1 MYKICPHCFGEYQEH
16 DGVSISTGVEI
27 CDACADGGAAFAAFD
42 EWLNT
47 KTTRQTFAE
56 WMLESIGYEIKEDS
70 NQPGMWL
77 WVAPHGEASE
87 VSFHS
92 MEEAIADAQRHA
104 RGKESSR
111 LRLVLDVEYNLNGDS
126 IEAMQNNLRRLVDL
140 AVEEGLLTGSGN
152 AEVEDYSTNVYVC
165 PDISEDELADYFA
178 AQIEDG
184 RISPSEVAV
193 KLARY
198 GLMDPS
204 EFAME
209 MQERIEMAKEE

>member
-1 MYKICPHCFGEYQEH
+1 M
-16 DGVSISTGVEI
+16 
-27 CDACADGGAAFAAFD
+27 
-42 EWLNT
+42 N
-47 KTTRQTFAE
+47 
-56 WMLESIGYEIKEDS
+56 MN
-70 NQPGMWL
+70 NQPDMWL

-92 MEEAIADAQRHA
+92 REDAIGDAQRHA
-104 RGKESSR
+104 RG
-111 LRLVLDVEYNLNGDS
+111 DVDRYS
-126 IEAMQNNLRRLVDL
+126 VD
-140 AVEEGLLTGSGN
+140 VFEH
-152 AEVEDYSTNVYVC
+152 
-165 PDISEDELADYFA
+165 PKISEDELADYFA

-209 MQERIEMAKEE
+209 MQERIEMAKEECVIDYAPKGEAA

>member
-1 MYKICPHCFGEYQEH
+1 
-16 DGVSISTGVEI
+16 
-27 CDACADGGAAFAAFD
+27 
-42 EWLNT
+42 
-47 KTTRQTFAE
+47 
-56 WMLESIGYEIKEDS
+56 MLESIDYEIAEDS
-70 NQPGMWL
+70 DQPGMWL

-92 MEEAIADAQRHA
+92 REEAIADAQRHA

-126 IEAMQNNLRRLVDL
+126 IEEMQNNLRRLVDL

-209 MQERIEMAKEE
+209 MQERIEMAKEECVIDYAPKGEAA